1 VLYPVELRDHAHRK
15 QSPRPGGGA
24 APVLPADLT
33 CPVARPGFLLEE
45 RGDRQVRVSE
55 AKDECQMDFI
65 LLTPGAVEGGIAV
78 CVALLLGLAT
88 YVALT

>member
-1 VLYPVELRDHAHRK
+1 
-15 QSPRPGGGA
+15 
-24 APVLPADLT
+24 
-33 CPVARPGFLLEE
+33 
-45 RGDRQVRVSE
+45 
-55 AKDECQMDFI
+55 MDFI